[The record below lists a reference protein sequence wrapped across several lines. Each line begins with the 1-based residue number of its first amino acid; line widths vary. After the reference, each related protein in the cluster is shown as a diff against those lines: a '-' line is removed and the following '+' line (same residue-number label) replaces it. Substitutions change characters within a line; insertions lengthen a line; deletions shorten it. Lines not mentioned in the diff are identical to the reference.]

1 MNEWD
6 REALINLREI
16 LANLY
21 PTVDDARRVASD
33 AGLRTVQIEFV
44 NKAITSWF
52 NILEHA
58 NARGKV
64 DDVVNRALEDN
75 PEDETLQRARD
86 RTPPPVL
93 QGPDKFQWSGPS
105 AAPTLEKLMG
115 QKSTLVPITYLEIG
129 LVRAR
134 SVVRVKRQDGSSGTG
149 FITDGNTLITNNH
162 VLPNAEAARSSVIQF
177 NYQQTAGGLN
187 ASIEE
192 ARLLPDGF
200 FRTAAQDDWSAVRID
215 GDISSKWGMLPMARA
230 EIKVGDHVNIIQHPG
245 GGPKQISLFANVV
258 VYVGGGRVQYLTDT
272 LPGSSGSPV
281 FDAQW
286 NLIAL
291 HHSGGWLTEPNAAS
305 KTTYYR
311 NEGISIDRI
320 IDGLATR
327 T

>member
-1 MNEWD
+1 
-6 REALINLREI
+6 
-16 LANLY
+16 
-21 PTVDDARRVASD
+21 
-33 AGLRTVQIEFV
+33 
-44 NKAITSWF
+44 
-52 NILEHA
+52 
-58 NARGKV
+58 
-64 DDVVNRALEDN
+64 
-75 PEDETLQRARD
+75 
-86 RTPPPVL
+86 
-93 QGPDKFQWSGPS
+93 
-105 AAPTLEKLMG
+105 MG

-134 SVVRVKRQDGSSGTG
+134 SVVRVKRQDGRSGTG

-187 ASIEE
+187 APIKE